1 VVKGIEHGAWSERE
15 RQKEAG
21 RKRHGDAARRGKRA
35 EIRRRKSEIRKKLGT
50 KN

>member
-21 RKRHGDAARRGKRA
+21 RKRHGDAAKNAGKDSQV
-35 EIRRRKSEIRKKLGT
+35 IGDG
-50 KN
+50 